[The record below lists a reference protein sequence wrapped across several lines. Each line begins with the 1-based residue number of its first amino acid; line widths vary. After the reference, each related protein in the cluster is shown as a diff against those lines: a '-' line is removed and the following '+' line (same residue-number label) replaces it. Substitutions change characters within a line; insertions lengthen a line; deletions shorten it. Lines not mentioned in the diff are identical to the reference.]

1 MKKNLLLIII
11 TIIYSLLLILL
22 VYSEKNADGATI
34 IHFTDAFWYL
44 LVTLSTIGYGD
55 YYPITFFGKII
66 GIIFILTSLG
76 VMGYLISKLSIKI
89 NKYMEDKKA
98 GLFGTKM
105 ENHIVIIGYD
115 KFSNHIMKQIV
126 LTGIK
131 VAVVTN
137 KREDLDTIALS
148 FKEDDVFTLY
158 TDLEN
163 LENLSKVNITKASKV
178 FIKFDSDTDMLVY
191 ILHLKN
197 HYKDLDIVVSLDNS
211 TLKEPFKSAGVLY
224 AVSRE
229 EIAANLVA
237 SYIFEPE
244 VAILT
249 EDIMSSATGK
259 YDFDIMEFKITKDN
273 PYLGKEYS
281 WVFHDIKKQFSC
293 ILLGIY
299 QNKKLYKNPTIEITL
314 NEGDYLV
321 LLSNGEGESML
332 NEAFKTKQGHFLS

>member
-1 MKKNLLLIII
+1 MKKNIILIFIFFS
-11 TIIYSLLLILL
+11 YFSLLLLL
-22 VYSEKNADGATI
+22 VYTEKNAAGATI
-34 IHFTDAFWYL
+34 TNFSDAFWYL

-55 YYPITFFGKII
+55 YYPITVFGKII
-66 GIIFILTSLG
+66 GIIFILSSLG
-76 VMGYLISKLSIKI
+76 VMGYLISKLTIKL
-89 NKYMEDKKA
+89 NKYMEYKKA
-98 GLFGTKM
+98 GLYGTNM
-105 ENHIVIIGYD
+105 EGHIVIIGYD

-148 FKEDDVFTLY
+148 FKPENVFTLY

-163 LENLSKVNITKASKV
+163 FGNLSKVNITKASKV
-178 FIKFDSDTDMLVY
+178 FIKFSDDTEMLVY

-197 HYKDLDIVVSLDNS
+197 FYKDLEIVVSLDNS

-244 VAILT
+244 VALLT
-249 EDIMSSATGK
+249 EDIMSSASGK
-259 YDFDIMEFKITKDN
+259 YDFDIMEFKVTNEN
-273 PYLGKEYS
+273 PYISKEYN
-281 WVFHDIKKQFSC
+281 WVFHDMKEVFSC

-299 QNKKLYKNPTIEITL
+299 QDKKLYKNPSKKMIIR
-314 NEGDYLV
+314 EGDYLIM
-321 LLSNGEGESML
+321 LSNGEIESKL
-332 NEAFKTKQGHFLS
+332 KAAFKTEQGHFL

>member
-11 TIIYSLLLILL
+11 TIIYSSLLLLL
-22 VYSEKNADGATI
+22 VYSEKDVAGSSI
-34 IHFTDAFWYL
+34 KSLSDAFWYM

-55 YYPITFFGKII
+55 YYPITIFGKII

-131 VAVVTN
+131 VAIVTN

-148 FKEDDVFTLY
+148 FKPEDVFTLY
-158 TDLEN
+158 TDLDN

-178 FIKFDSDTDMLVY
+178 FIKFANDTEMLVY

-197 HYKDLDIVVSLDNS
+197 YYTDLQIVVSLDNS

-249 EDIMSSATGK
+249 EDIMSSAIGK
-259 YDFDIMEFKITKDN
+259 YDFDIMEFKVTNKN
-273 PYLGKEYS
+273 PYLGKEYNL
-281 WVFHDIKKQFSC
+281 VFHDIKESFSC

-299 QNKKLYKNPTIEITL
+299 QDKKLYKNPTIEIIIK
-314 NEGDYLV
+314 EGDYLI
-321 LLSNGEGESML
+321 LLSNGEGEIKL
-332 NEAFKTKQGHFLS
+332 KNAFQTEQGHFL

>member
-1 MKKNLLLIII
+1 MKKKLILII
-11 TIIYSLLLILL
+11 TISIYFSLLLLL
-22 VYSEKNADGATI
+22 VFTEKDAKGATI
-34 IHFTDAFWYL
+34 ISLSDAFWYL

-55 YYPITFFGKII
+55 YYPITIFGKFI
-66 GIIFILTSLG
+66 GIIFILSSLG
-76 VMGYLISKLSIKI
+76 VMGYLISKLTIKL

-98 GLFGTKM
+98 GLYGTKM
-105 ENHIVIIGYD
+105 EKHIVIIGYD

-137 KREDLDTIALS
+137 KKEDLDTIALT
-148 FKEDDVFTLY
+148 FKQEDVFTLY

-163 LENLSKVNITKASKV
+163 FENLSKVNITKASKV
-178 FIKFDSDTDMLVY
+178 FIKFADDTAMLVY

-197 HYKDLDIVVSLDNS
+197 YYKNLDIVVSLDNS
-211 TLKEPFKSAGVLY
+211 TLKKPFKSAGVLY

-259 YDFDIMEFKITKDN
+259 YDFDIMEFKITNGN
-273 PYLGKEYS
+273 PYIDKEYN
-281 WVFHDIKKQFSC
+281 WVFYDIKKQFAC
-293 ILLGIY
+293 ILLGIF
-299 QNKKLYKNPTIEITL
+299 QDKKLYKNPTKEMIIK
-314 NEGDYLV
+314 EGDYLIII
-321 LLSNGEGESML
+321 SNGEGEAKIK
-332 NEAFKTKQGHFLS
+332 EVFKTKQGHFL